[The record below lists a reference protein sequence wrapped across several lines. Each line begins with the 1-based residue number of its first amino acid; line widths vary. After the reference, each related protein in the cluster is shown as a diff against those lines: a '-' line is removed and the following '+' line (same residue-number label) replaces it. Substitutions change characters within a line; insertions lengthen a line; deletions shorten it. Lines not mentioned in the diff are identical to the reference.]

1 MDSKAVDFI
10 GVSRHRIM
18 VDGEGVTT
26 LAAFWGC
33 PLSCAYCLNPQCA
46 RKDGVCVSHTPQSLF
61 DYVKIDQLYFLAT
74 GGGVT
79 FGGGEP
85 LLHPDFICEFRQLCG
100 PEWNLS
106 LETSLNVPLVNLA
119 AVADVVDHYIV
130 DIKDMNEVI
139 YQSYTGKSPG
149 LMLANLKLL
158 ADLGLQDHVTVRI
171 PLIEAFNSQSD
182 VERSEEKILS
192 MGFSHLNKFTYK
204 TVIDK

>member
-1 MDSKAVDFI
+1 MKSETAKFI

-46 RKDGVCVSHTPQSLF
+46 KEDGKCISYTPQSLYDF
-61 DYVKIDQLYFLAT
+61 VKIDQLYFLAT

-85 LLHPDFICEFRQLCG
+85 LLHPDFICEFRQICG

-106 LETSLNVPLVNLA
+106 LETSLNVPNVNLA
-119 AVADVVDHYIV
+119 DVLDVVDHYIV
-130 DIKDMNEVI
+130 DIKDMNEDI
-139 YQSYTGKSPG
+139 YQSYAGRSPE
-149 LMLANLKLL
+149 LMLSNLRMLS
-158 ADLGLQDHVTVRI
+158 DIGLQDRVVVRI
-171 PLIEAFNSQSD
+171 PLIEGYNAEED
-182 VERSEEKILS
+182 VKRSVEKLVA
-192 MGFSHLNKFTYK
+192 MGFTHLDKFTYRTNIYK
-204 TVIDK
+204 